1 MVSPGPAAPRGPSV
15 CEMLKLKWDYPVYQ
29 TTAEAKSDVTA
40 PRVARSALSRADA
53 LKFIAGK
60 DPRPLLV
67 LRECARCNKTDDALL
82 TPGYDNEKV
91 LFLTRWFHCVKLPV
105 DVVQSDQPFNALFP
119 NNEAEH
125 LFVASIDGS
134 MKLPLESDTSRSEL
148 CGAMSQVLVAA
159 YAKDPTPLYKDIHT
173 LGDQLDVLDER
184 IRAVEAKKTA
194 LMESHGADA
203 KGADKHKVAKL
214 DEEIAAIKKE
224 RAEKLAGF
232 EKSAKIPLKSAAV
245 PEKVPR

>member
-1 MVSPGPAAPRGPSV
+1 
-15 CEMLKLKWDYPVYQ
+15 MLKLKWDYPVYQ
-29 TTAEAKSDVTA
+29 TTEDVKSDVTA
-40 PRVARSALSRADA
+40 PRIARTALPRAEA

-82 TPGYDNEKV
+82 APGYDNEKV

-105 DVVQSDQPFNALFP
+105 DVVQPDQPFNALFP
-119 NNEAEH
+119 NNDAEH
-125 LFVASIDGS
+125 LFVSSVDGS
-134 MKLPLESDTSRSEL
+134 TKVPLESDTSRTEL
-148 CGAMSQVLVAA
+148 CTAMSQVLAAA
-159 YAKDPTPLYKDIHT
+159 YAKDPTPLYKEIHT

-184 IRAVEAKKTA
+184 IRALELKKTE
-194 LMESHGADA
+194 LMESRGADA
-203 KGADKHKVAKL
+203 KGADKKKVAKL
-214 DEEIAAIKKE
+214 DDEIAAIKKE

-245 PEKVPR
+245 PEKAPH